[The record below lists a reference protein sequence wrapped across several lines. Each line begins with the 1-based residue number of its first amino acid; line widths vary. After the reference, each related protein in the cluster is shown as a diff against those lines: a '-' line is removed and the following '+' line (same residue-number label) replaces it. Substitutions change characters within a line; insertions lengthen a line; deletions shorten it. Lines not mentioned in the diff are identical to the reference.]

1 MQVDYVL
8 AAVVDARVQA
18 QAKLDV
24 SGRQAH
30 DVINVEWLQLC
41 DEFNQVM
48 PIMPHHYLFLST
60 VTRLKTAKERMDIH
74 GDPFYEDVDA
84 ADVQHLIDHLMH
96 ERAWRDAQAVAQAAA
111 DQQEQE
117 DEDLQQV
124 SDDGP
129 MTANDIIIHVEQQ
142 LQQQGL
148 ADSCA
153 SMFLGCN
160 LLFITPSTNQQ
171 ASAVAAG
178 AVTPTIAAA
187 AAASS
192 TPAGVVGSVQVKAEP
207 DITSTIM
214 PAAPSGLLSGVWDA
228 VSVAMQ
234 WRMKAALQ
242 QVENIK
248 LQVMSVFG
256 TVHRSSNM

>member
-1 MQVDYVL
+1 MLSVIKWLCLCLLHQQHCRIHE
-8 AAVVDARVQA
+8 APCKPRFQA
-18 QAKLDV
+18 
-24 SGRQAH
+24 
-30 DVINVEWLQLC
+30 C
-41 DEFNQVM
+41 
-48 PIMPHHYLFLST
+48 HHYMGL
-60 VTRLKTAKERMDIH
+60 
-74 GDPFYEDVDA
+74 
-84 ADVQHLIDHLMH
+84 
-96 ERAWRDAQAVAQAAA
+96 RALLCCCLA
-111 DQQEQE
+111 
-117 DEDLQQV
+117 
-124 SDDGP
+124 DDGP